1 MESVEDKVL
10 NQSVAGFHLQYFGF
24 QNLEAVLCA
33 FLQNIQTGR
42 ATHAYRCWQ
51 GCGTLQGI
59 LGLNRIG
66 LGLPRPGHLLGL
78 AALHRMRQGLY
89 VLHKTLIASAGCAY
103 WLLSATRSGPDHQ
116 FHCPYGTPKWVKTR
130 LAASLRQG
138 LMVILSAKSS
148 HA

>member
-1 MESVEDKVL
+1 MESVEDTKL
-10 NQSVAGFHLQYFGF
+10 SQSVAGFHRQYSGF
-24 QNLEAVLCA
+24 QNPVAKPCA
-33 FLQNIQTGR
+33 FPRSIQTGHV
-42 ATHAYRCWQ
+42 AHAYQCWQ

-78 AALHRMRQGLY
+78 AALRRMRQGLC
-89 VLHKTLIASAGCAY
+89 VLHRTLIASAGCERLCCYEAGSI
-103 WLLSATRSGPDHQ
+103 LNRQ

-138 LMVILSAKSS
+138 FTVILSAKSS